1 MSVPQQGNENRTSII
16 PTVVPSGIG
25 FFGSPYSPAD
35 AMLTPGQIGVQVGDS
50 MGSVIG
56 AVKGVGF
63 YTDQIGFG
71 APSTGLTEGMPLQP
85 LGVNYYIKTG
95 IKCSNGADMWKYM
108 QGIPQGDA
116 LGKGAKQAMEE
127 MGLPPLKGLAPGMI
141 EDAENALN
149 PEPLMNALFGSGYP
163 QCKQVTMPVGDSYGR
178 IADSTTGE
186 DWIGERDGLQTT
198 NNGYV
203 QTRWIQDTDSG
214 GNPVNISRDK
224 WVSEPK
230 TFNPDGSQIKTN
242 ESFKNMLTSPSTII
256 IVGVL
261 CLLALGLVKK

>member
-85 LGVNYYIKTG
+85 L
-95 IKCSNGADMWKYM
+95 
-108 QGIPQGDA
+108 
-116 LGKGAKQAMEE
+116 
-127 MGLPPLKGLAPGMI
+127 
-141 EDAENALN
+141 
-149 PEPLMNALFGSGYP
+149 
-163 QCKQVTMPVGDSYGR
+163 
-178 IADSTTGE
+178 
-186 DWIGERDGLQTT
+186 
-198 NNGYV
+198 
-203 QTRWIQDTDSG
+203 
-214 GNPVNISRDK
+214 
-224 WVSEPK
+224 
-230 TFNPDGSQIKTN
+230 
-242 ESFKNMLTSPSTII
+242 
-256 IVGVL
+256 
-261 CLLALGLVKK
+261 